1 MLFVRILLPSD
12 GSNTFLNKYYIDFDT
27 TFNPNHQIVL
37 RHFVIK
43 LKQFYLFLPIL
54 SELLLV
60 VWKPMNY
67 TSVVMFTWDS
77 YLIRK
82 KIAKFVF
89 LYPFWILI
97 VHTICEEYVCY
108 GWLQLVFIAQIVI
121 KVCILFFFSLFL
133 LIVSF
138 IDQPINMLRSF
149 AILNHNPSSL

>member
-60 VWKPMNY
+60 V
-67 TSVVMFTWDS
+67 
-77 YLIRK
+77 
-82 KIAKFVF
+82 
-89 LYPFWILI
+89 
-97 VHTICEEYVCY
+97 
-108 GWLQLVFIAQIVI
+108 
-121 KVCILFFFSLFL
+121 
-133 LIVSF
+133 
-138 IDQPINMLRSF
+138 
-149 AILNHNPSSL
+149 